1 MVKKRKNVLACTFSF
16 PKVMRYRKSSIKPPR
31 GLFITNTFEG
41 GWGGGGLINLA
52 KSMVSVLHEK
62 TKYEM
67 EKLNYKKLEVMQ
79 PRINNK

>member
-1 MVKKRKNVLACTFSF
+1 
-16 PKVMRYRKSSIKPPR
+16 MRYRKSSIKPPR
-31 GLFITNTFEG
+31 SLFITNTFEG
-41 GWGGGGLINLA
+41 GGGGGLINLA

>member
-1 MVKKRKNVLACTFSF
+1 MVKKRKNVLAYTFCF

-41 GWGGGGLINLA
+41 GGGGLINLA
-52 KSMVSVLHEK
+52 KSVVSVLHEK

>member
-1 MVKKRKNVLACTFSF
+1 MVKKRKNVLACTFCF

-31 GLFITNTFEG
+31 GLFITNKFEG
-41 GWGGGGLINLA
+41 GGGGLINLA
-52 KSMVSVLHEK
+52 KSVVSVLHEK

>member
-1 MVKKRKNVLACTFSF
+1 
-16 PKVMRYRKSSIKPPR
+16 MRYRKSSIKPPR

-41 GWGGGGLINLA
+41 GGGLINLA
-52 KSMVSVLHEK
+52 KSVVSVLHEK